1 MSMPTPTPA
10 QPQGD
15 ATVDGD
21 QSGVSTAAPR
31 RTRRNL
37 LWGGLLA
44 GALVIGGGTAFAV
57 TTLSGGGAQP
67 DEVLPGNAIAYV
79 RMDIDP
85 SAGQKIAA
93 VRLLRKLPQVNDA
106 VAGGGDPRQKLFD
119 SLQKDSADLKKVSYE
134 QDIKPWLGDRLG
146 VAVMPSEKSGD
157 VNVALAVQLKDEEK
171 AKAGLDKLMSV
182 EEGNAGDSDVA
193 FRDGYALLTEKG
205 RGADLS
211 AALDKGTLA
220 ANTTYAQD
228 MKALGEQ
235 GVLSGWTDASRAMKL
250 AQAKSGQSTPA
261 AVENAFD
268 KAGRLA
274 FALRFDASYLELAG
288 IGRGAK
294 GLTATA
300 GQPST
305 VAQLPAD
312 TAVAVS
318 VANAGEAVGSAW
330 GQIMQSTEGMGPQVK
345 EQVDGLEQQL
355 GLSLPQ
361 DLQTLL
367 GKRLLL
373 ALPEQELGGSTM
385 PEAGLRVTT
394 DAAKAESIVGKLEKL
409 AGDQGSELPVVHRAQ
424 GDAFYLATSP
434 GYLDA
439 LSAKGTLGQDEGFT
453 LAVPDAGKEQLAA
466 YVSLDRVEKL
476 YLDRVPSQQREFVKA
491 LRSVG
496 VMASSDGKGGSTFSL
511 RLVGN

>member
-1 MSMPTPTPA
+1 MSTTTPTPA
-10 QPQGD
+10 QPQGP
-15 ATVDGD
+15 AAVDPD
-21 QSGVSTAAPR
+21 QSGTSTAAPR

-37 LWGGLLA
+37 LWGGLLG
-44 GALVIGGGTAFAV
+44 GALVVGGGTAFAV

-106 VAGGGDPRQKLFD
+106 VSGGGDPRQKLFE
-119 SLQKDSADLKKVSYE
+119 SLQKDSDGLKKVNY
-134 QDIKPWLGDRLG
+134 DRDVKPWLGDRLG
-146 VAVMPSEKSGD
+146 VAVMPSAEPGD
-157 VNVALAVQLKDEEK
+157 VNVALAVQVKDEEK
-171 AKAGLDKLMSV
+171 AKVGLDKLMSA
-182 EEGNAGDSDVA
+182 EHGTAGDSDVA

-205 RGADLS
+205 KGVDLS

-220 ANTTYAQD
+220 ANTTYAGD

-235 GVLSGWTDASRAMKL
+235 GVLSGWTDAAKAVKL

-261 AVENAFD
+261 AVENAID

-294 GLTATA
+294 ATTVT
-300 GQPST
+300 GDQPST
-305 VAQLPAD
+305 LTELPAD

-330 GQIMQSTEGMGPQVK
+330 DQILESADAMGPQAK
-345 EQVDGLEQQL
+345 DQIDGLEQQL
-355 GLSLPQ
+355 GLSLPK

-373 ALPEQELGGSTM
+373 ALPEQELGGST
-385 PEAGLRVTT
+385 PPKVGLKVTT
-394 DAAKAESIVGKLEKL
+394 DAAKAEEIVGKLEKL
-409 AGDQGSELPVVHRAQ
+409 ASDQGAALPLVHAAD

-434 GYLDA
+434 DYLNELKTKGA
-439 LSAKGTLGQDEGFT
+439 LGADEGFL
-453 LAVPDAGKEQLAA
+453 LAVPGAGKEQVAA
-466 YVSLDRVEKL
+466 YVSLDRVENL
-476 YLDRVPSQQREFVKA
+476 YLDRVPSEQRDFVKA

-496 VMASSDGKGGSTFSL
+496 VLASSDGKGGSTFSL